1 MLMMAFAVTDARPP
15 FRKQLAELGLQQAYV
30 LNRCAI
36 PKPSSW
42 LRVGGNKGLEAQEAV
57 TLSLLAQLPVV
68 LPKLE
73 DELGAKQLHLGVR
86 GQHL

>member
-1 MLMMAFAVTDARPP
+1 M
-15 FRKQLAELGLQQAYV
+15 
-30 LNRCAI
+30 
-36 PKPSSW
+36 
-42 LRVGGNKGLEAQEAV
+42 GGSKGPEAQEAV

-73 DELGAKQLHLGVR
+73 DELGAKQLHLGVW